1 MRAPSSGVGLVVC
14 QLWEVR
20 GAGGERC
27 AYPMV
32 ISPRM
37 TLGLPLPVMRGILV
51 DLLVV
56 SERLNGLD
64 AIWTGERVLVIT
76 NRALHVGEQSGRER
90 K

>member
-1 MRAPSSGVGLVVC
+1 M
-14 QLWEVR
+14 
-20 GAGGERC
+20 
-27 AYPMV
+27 
-32 ISPRM
+32 
-37 TLGLPLPVMRGILV
+37 

-64 AIWTGERVLVIT
+64 AIWTGGRVLVIT